1 MYLTMVNLNITKIS
15 SKGQIVIPIEMREN
29 LKEGDELLII
39 KDEDRII
46 LRKTEHLTEKMRED
60 LEFAKRTE
68 EAFKRH
74 EKGEFISMDFDD
86 FLKEIK
92 KW

>member
-1 MYLTMVNLNITKIS
+1 MS
-15 SKGQIVIPIEMREN
+15 SKGQIVIPSEMRKD

-39 KDEDRII
+39 KDNGRII
-46 LRKTEHLTEKMRED
+46 LKKADKISEEMKED

-68 EAFKRH
+68 EAW
-74 EKGEFISMDFDD
+74 
-86 FLKEIK
+86 KEIESGKCTSYSREEFLEELK

>member
-1 MYLTMVNLNITKIS
+1 MVSLSIARMS
-15 SKGQIVIPIEMREN
+15 SKGQIVIPSYMREN

-46 LRKTEHLTEKMRED
+46 LRKADRISKDMRED

-68 EAFKRH
+68 EAFKRV
-74 EKGEFISMDFDD
+74 EKGESIKMDFDD
-86 FLKEIK
+86 FIKEMK

>member
-1 MYLTMVNLNITKIS
+1 MVNLDVIRIS
-15 SKGQIVIPIEMREN
+15 SKGQIVIPSNMRKD

-46 LRKTEHLTEKMRED
+46 LKKADKLTEEMKED

-68 EAFKRH
+68 EAYNRI
-74 EKGEFISMDFDD
+74 EAGKGIKMDFDD
-86 FLKEIK
+86 FIQEMK

>member
-1 MYLTMVNLNITKIS
+1 MVNINVTRMS
-15 SKGQIVIPIEMREN
+15 SKGQIVIPAEMRIG
-29 LKEGDELLII
+29 LKEGQEMLIL

-46 LRKTEHLTEKMRED
+46 LKRADKISEEMRED

-68 EAFKRH
+68 EAWQSIER
-74 EKGEFISMDFDD
+74 GEGIRMPADK
-86 FLKEIK
+86 FLKELE

>member
-1 MYLTMVNLNITKIS
+1 MVSIGVTRMS
-15 SKGQIVIPIEMREN
+15 SKGQIVIPSEMRKD

-46 LRKTEHLTEKMRED
+46 LKKGEKLTEEMKED

-68 EAFKRH
+68 EAYERIQA
-74 EKGEFISMDFDD
+74 GEFISVDSEN
-86 FLKEIK
+86 LEKEMM

>member
-1 MYLTMVNLNITKIS
+1 MVEISITKIS
-15 SKGQIVIPIEMREN
+15 SKGQVVIPQEMRDK
-29 LKEGDELLII
+29 LKEGDKLVVI
-39 KDEDRII
+39 KNDGQII
-46 LRKTEHLTEKMRED
+46 LKKMEDFNKNLQDD

-68 EAFKRH
+68 EAWKRYDR
-74 EKGEFISMDFDD
+74 GEFISMDAEN